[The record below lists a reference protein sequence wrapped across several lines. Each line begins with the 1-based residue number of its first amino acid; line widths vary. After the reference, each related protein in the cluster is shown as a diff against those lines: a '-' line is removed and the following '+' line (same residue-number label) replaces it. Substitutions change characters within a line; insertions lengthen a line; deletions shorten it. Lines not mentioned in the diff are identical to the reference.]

1 MTTFFIL
8 LIIIV
13 IGGIIFTLYLI
24 RKWLLDFLEKS
35 KPSAELIE
43 WLKEMGKRMESSTQA
58 VDQKLTE
65 NMRNF
70 NQRLDKA
77 AYVIAQVQKNI
88 GEFSEIGRSMKE
100 LQDFLQ
106 SPKLRG
112 NIGEQV
118 LRDLLSQ
125 FLPKETFILQYGFKN
140 GERIDAVIK
149 TSQGLIPVDAKFP
162 MENFRK
168 MMKEETKATRAK
180 IKNEFLRDV
189 KKHINDIAR
198 KYILTEEGTV
208 DYAIMYIPSE
218 AVYYEVI
225 NDEELFDFAG
235 KKRVLPVSPMSFY
248 AYLKAILMS
257 FEGQK
262 IEKRAREILNLLQS
276 LEKDYEKADEA
287 LSVLTRHITNAYNQL
302 ANVTKF
308 FLSFGQKLSSTRMI
322 GEKEEAK
329 QLPLS

>member
-1 MTTFFIL
+1 MTWFLFIL
-8 LIIIV
+8 IVLIAL
-13 IGGIIFTLYLI
+13 GISLFLI
-24 RKWLLDFLEKS
+24 KKWLQETTEKV
-35 KPSAELIE
+35 KPSQELIE
-43 WLKEMGKRMESSTQA
+43 WLKEMGKRMENSTQA

-65 NMRNF
+65 NMKNF

-125 FLPKETFILQYGFKN
+125 FLPKEAYFLQYSFKN
-140 GERIDAVIK
+140 GERIDAVVK

-168 MMKEETKATRAK
+168 MIKEEAKTTKERF
-180 IKNEFLRDV
+180 KNEFLRDV

-208 DYAIMYIPSE
+208 DYALMYIPSE
-218 AVYYEVI
+218 SVYYEII
-225 NDEELFDFAG
+225 NDEELFDYAG

-262 IEKRAREILNLLQS
+262 IEKRAREILSLLQS
-276 LEKDYEKADEA
+276 LQKDYEKAEEA
-287 LSVLTRHITNAYNQL
+287 LSVLNKHITNAYNQI
-302 ANVTKF
+302 ANVYKF
-308 FLSFGQKLSSTRMI
+308 FLSFGQKLSLTRSLEDKNEI
-322 GEKEEAK
+322 K